1 MARILYVTL
10 GLDPCGGVRI
20 IAEHL
25 NRLTDRG
32 HTCYVYCLNGD
43 MSMTWMPIDFK
54 VIGEDEV
61 KRVAKNADVVVAT
74 EANTPLKVSGDE
86 PIKPRG
92 AKTKP
97 FYLETSGRKFYFIQ
111 MREAL
116 FWTQSNPLWAGKV
129 ELAYEQVKGVL
140 QPIVISKWLKAFLE
154 DEHGYKDVPIV
165 PNGVNLEMFYPDP
178 TFPKSEKPRLLIE
191 GHGRNEA
198 KDVYNMSYQVV
209 DTYRKNIQ
217 PIELWGFSQYPA
229 NGDFD
234 SYWVQPS
241 QDEIRE
247 IYSSCDVLVKAS
259 RYEGRSCVD
268 PEAMACGCA
277 VVRALDR
284 GRDDLLD
291 GYNCLLTEYGDAQGM
306 HDNLKRVIHEEGLR
320 EMLVE
325 NGLKYVKE
333 NLGWESAIDKLEEL
347 YAG

>member
-43 MSMTWMPIDFK
+43 MSLTWMPINFK
-54 VIGEDEV
+54 VIGKDQV
-61 KRVAKNADVVVAT
+61 NRTAKKADVIVAT
-74 EANTPLKVSGDE
+74 EANTPPVVAE
-86 PIKPRG
+86 
-92 AKTKP
+92 
-97 FYLETSGRKFYFIQ
+97 LETKARLFYFIQ

-116 FWTQSNPLWAGKV
+116 FFCQSNPLWAGKV
-129 ELAYEQVKGVL
+129 EMGYEVMKDIL

-154 DEHGYKDVPIV
+154 DEHGYEDVPIV
-165 PNGVNLEMFYPDP
+165 PNGVNAEMFYPDP
-178 TFPKSEKPRLLIE
+178 VFPKSDKPRLLIE

-198 KDVYNMSYQVV
+198 KDIHNMAYQVA
-209 DTYRKNIQ
+209 DTYRKNVQ

-229 NGDFD
+229 DGDFD

-241 QDEIRE
+241 QDEIRQ

-259 RYEGRSCVD
+259 RFEGRSCVG

-306 HDNLKRVIHEEGLR
+306 YNNLKMVLQQETLKQRLIDKGIEYAR
-320 EMLVE
+320 EH
-325 NGLKYVKE
+325 
-333 NLGWESAIDKLEEL
+333 LGWDDKISKLEAIYLNE
-347 YAG
+347 AGQAE